1 MNNHINKIKISAYRL
16 LYASS
21 LKINSTSEFYF
32 RLYSTS
38 ERKQFAKIV
47 WILGRKLPPWPDVV
61 SFAFQRKQSRLSVKM
76 VNMSSD
82 LRMQNTIIDCYD
94 MRKNK
99 RFVIIDSLFNERI
112 DY

>member
-1 MNNHINKIKISAYRL
+1 MKI
-16 LYASS
+16 
-21 LKINSTSEFYF
+21 
-32 RLYSTS
+32 
-38 ERKQFAKIV
+38 
-47 WILGRKLPPWPDVV
+47 
-61 SFAFQRKQSRLSVKM
+61 

-94 MRKNK
+94 MRKNE

>member
-1 MNNHINKIKISAYRL
+1 M
-16 LYASS
+16 
-21 LKINSTSEFYF
+21 
-32 RLYSTS
+32 
-38 ERKQFAKIV
+38 
-47 WILGRKLPPWPDVV
+47 
-61 SFAFQRKQSRLSVKM
+61 KM

-94 MRKNK
+94 MRKNE